1 MSGRRANKFMGNNS
15 IVPVMCADCRQEF
28 DAEVCQVGFRFG
40 DIEASLQ
47 YNPSKR
53 KKSMDEQEEEME

>member
-28 DAEVCQVGFRFG
+28 DAETHPVSFRFG